1 MICCVCKITS
11 QSACLALLRQRPTN
25 PQHILVTIS
34 TYLKSENKNRRHYLV
49 SFYKTEVCWPLPE
62 HTGTKPQQSVFPKDQ
77 LLPKLIIP
85 LYNLS
90 VQSVD
95 RALNYNDNSKV

>member
-1 MICCVCKITS
+1 M
-11 QSACLALLRQRPTN
+11 
-25 PQHILVTIS
+25 
-34 TYLKSENKNRRHYLV
+34 
-49 SFYKTEVCWPLPE
+49 EVCWPLPE

-85 LYNLS
+85 FYNLS